1 MRVFLDTNVLVAA
14 FATRGLCE
22 DVMRTVLVEHELI
35 VGEIVLFELE
45 RILEEKMSMPRSK
58 VRAIVDFIRDQ
69 AEVID
74 PGAPAPWPENDADDQ
89 WVLAAALEGAAD
101 VLVTGDKD
109 LLEPPPEITLSIFT
123 PRGFWETLR

>member
-22 DVMRTVLVEHELI
+22 DVMRTVLAQHELI

-45 RILEEKMSMPRSK
+45 RILEKKMGMPRSK
-58 VRAIVDFIRDQ
+58 VRAIVGFVRDQ
-69 AEVID
+69 AKVID
-74 PGAPAPWPENDADDQ
+74 PSVPAPWPENDADDQ

-101 VLVTGDKD
+101 ILVTGDQD
-109 LLEPPPEITLSIFT
+109 LLEPPPEITLPIVT
-123 PRGFWETLR
+123 PRRFWESLR